1 MARQQ
6 VLDTKIV
13 DLACSEMSFITHTRK
28 SLFDN
33 EEEEVENR
41 QADIRD
47 WGEVHGHKNMT

>member
-33 EEEEVENR
+33 EEEEENR
-41 QADIRD
+41 QADIRN
-47 WGEVHGHKNMT
+47 WAEVMVGHKNMT